1 MSSEVHKY
9 IEEALDKKE
18 SLFNAAVIDFPKDI
32 KIENFEE
39 KNFKSWKLYDKSNAK
54 EDGDQLR
61 AFLGICFMFS
71 VLILMG
77 LYSNLL

>member
-61 AFLGICFMFS
+61 AVLGICFMFS